1 MIAPRPR
8 LSIFDRVLRICTQ
21 IREAISFLDLR
32 TKILLSILSTLQ
44 VILSLLD
51 LLAIFLV
58 GLITVVLMDSRDA
71 QGSSALSK
79 FILEAIIPSGA
90 ETKEIV
96 IRIAAMIVTL
106 LVIKTVLSI
115 VLTRKSF
122 SLLSIKA
129 VELSTEV
136 LRRVLN
142 LPNSSLKRFDNQSM
156 IFSLTEGSRSVFI
169 EIIGSSLVL
178 FSDIVLLMML
188 FIGLSYVDLA
198 LSLASLTFFLIVG
211 TYLFASLHRKARVY
225 GELNTQLS
233 VSSRKS
239 LIQILEGQK
248 QIYASGRTD
257 LYLDKFSEVRTQY
270 AMVDSVRSFIPYIGK
285 YVIETSI
292 IMAGVLMGGLQ
303 FLLNDA
309 NVAMA
314 NLAIFF
320 AATTR
325 IAPAVLRV
333 QQSLIQIFGGIGV
346 SGSLMRLVEDLRRM
360 PTRLLEPPAV
370 KSSDIFIGSI
380 ELKNVS
386 FQYADSTLETLR
398 DVSTEIKA
406 GEFVLVV
413 GSSGSGK
420 TTLVDLMLGLLTPSK
435 GEVLISGLKPELAIQ
450 NWPKKISYLDQ
461 DHFLS
466 DGTIYSNIVPLE
478 VQDMSI
484 DISELLKSVSLL
496 ELVTSLPQGLNHSI
510 GDGGKLLSG
519 GQRQRI
525 GLARALFDQPTIL
538 VLDEGTSALDWN
550 TEKDIIETIN
560 RLHGKATVVMI
571 SHKVTRDFLADKVI
585 YLEKNQI
592 KFQGDFDT
600 FIGRFPGFVTEGRI
614 YD

>member
-1 MIAPRPR
+1 MIASRPR
-8 LSIFDRVLRICTQ
+8 LSIFDRVSRISAQ
-21 IREAISFLDLR
+21 IREVISFLDLR

-58 GLITVVLMDSRDA
+58 GLITVVLIDSSDE
-71 QGSSALSK
+71 QGASALSQ
-79 FILEAIIPSGA
+79 FILDAIIPSGA
-90 ETKEIV
+90 ETQEIV
-96 IRIAAMIVTL
+96 IRIAALIVTL
-106 LVIKTVLSI
+106 LVIKTALSI

-122 SLLSIKA
+122 SLLSFKA
-129 VELSTEV
+129 VGLSTEV
-136 LRRVLN
+136 LRKVLN
-142 LPNSSLKRFDNQSM
+142 LPNSSFKRFDVQTM
-156 IFSLTEGSRSVFI
+156 IFSVTEGSRSVFI
-169 EIIGSSLVL
+169 EIIGSGLVL
-178 FSDIVLLMML
+178 FSDIVLLVML
-188 FIGLSYVDLA
+188 FVGLAYVDLA
-198 LSLASLTFFLIVG
+198 LSLTSLTFFLIVG

-225 GELNTQLS
+225 GELNSQLS
-233 VSSRKS
+233 VLSRKS
-239 LIQILEGQK
+239 LIQIFEGQK

-257 LYLDKFSEVRTQY
+257 LYVDEFTKVRTQY
-270 AMVDSVRSFIPYIGK
+270 AIVDSVRSFIPYIGK

-303 FLLNDA
+303 FLLYDA
-309 NVAMA
+309 NVALA

-346 SGSLMRLVEDLRRM
+346 SSSLMRLVEDLQKM
-360 PTRLLEPPAV
+360 PPRLFEPPPV
-370 KSSDIFIGSI
+370 KSSEAFKGSI

-413 GSSGSGK
+413 GNSGSGK
-420 TTLVDLMLGLLTPSK
+420 TTFVDLMLGLLTPSR

-450 NWPKKISYLDQ
+450 KWPKKISYLDQ

-466 DGTIYSNIVPLE
+466 DGTVYSNIVPLE
-478 VQDMSI
+478 VQDRCI
-484 DISELLKSVSLL
+484 DISELLKSVSLFD
-496 ELVTSLPQGLNHSI
+496 LVNSLPQGINHPI

-525 GLARALFDQPTIL
+525 GLARALFDQPSVL

-560 RLHGKATVVMI
+560 RLHGKVTVVMI
-571 SHKVTRDFLADKVI
+571 SHKVTRDFLADKVV
-585 YLEKNQI
+585 YLEDSQI
-592 KFQGDFDT
+592 KFQGDFGT
-600 FIGRFPGFVTEGRI
+600 FIKKFPGVVTEGGI
-614 YD
+614 HE